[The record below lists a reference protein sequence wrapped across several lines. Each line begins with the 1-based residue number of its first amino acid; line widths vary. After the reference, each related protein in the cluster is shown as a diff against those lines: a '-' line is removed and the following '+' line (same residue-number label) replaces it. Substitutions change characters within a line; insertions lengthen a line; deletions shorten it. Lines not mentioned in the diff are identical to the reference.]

1 MSEPLAERLR
11 GIYKTACRHCDHFV
25 PDAAGA
31 KDRRAAADRIEE
43 LERELAIVDAALSA
57 ACSDAWSDA
66 DGARRSY
73 IDTARA
79 EAANASSEPKG
90 ASRPVSE
97 EKGR

>member
-1 MSEPLAERLR
+1 MSEPISADDVRHLANEYHVTVVSDLPAPKGVIRSL
-11 GIYKTACRHCDHFV
+11 
-25 PDAAGA
+25 
-31 KDRRAAADRIEE
+31 RAAADRIEE

-79 EAANASSEPKG
+79 EAAQ
-90 ASRPVSE
+90 
-97 EKGR
+97 